1 MHQIPNDAPVGATP
15 RGCPFAGR
23 KVRVSEVAFAVPD
36 HNIPIRNQLQPIKDP
51 VSARQVENLRRNCK
65 DFGG

>member
-1 MHQIPNDAPVGATP
+1 MHHIPNDVGATP
-15 RGCPFAGR
+15 RGCPFARR
-23 KVRVSEVAFAVPD
+23 KVRVPQVTFAVPD
-36 HNIPIRNQLQPIKDP
+36 HNIPTRNQLQPIKDP